1 MSQPHSEQIG
11 ELAAAL
17 AAAQG
22 EFPEIPK
29 LCTAKVKTR
38 TGSDYSFKYADL
50 ETILTIVRPI
60 LAKHGLAIS
69 ITTQT
74 CKIELPST
82 DREATVWTLGM
93 EATVILLHS
102 SGQRLE
108 GKPVQMPADP
118 DAVRRIY
125 AQALGSAATY
135 ASRYAIEA
143 ALAIR
148 ATEDDDGNGA
158 SGNTAAIDKL
168 PPPPPKPK
176 PSPPPAKPAPTVPT
190 LHKPLADLLVE
201 FAWPKEQKREFAD
214 KLFLPYEV
222 TLAKLVTDQGK
233 AEGVRQGIEAEVK
246 ALMQADSLLTDRAD
260 ALQVLFN
267 RRMTGEK

>member
-1 MSQPHSEQIG
+1 MSQPHSEAIG

-168 PPPPPKPK
+168 PTPPPKPK
-176 PSPPPAKPAPTVPT
+176 PAPPPAEASPHGADTAQTVGRS
-190 LHKPLADLLVE
+190 AGGILV
-201 FAWPKEQKREFAD
+201 
-214 KLFLPYEV
+214 
-222 TLAKLVTDQGK
+222 
-233 AEGVRQGIEAEVK
+233 AERAEAGVRRQVVP
-246 ALMQADSLLTDRAD
+246 SLRGDAGTAGDRRN
-260 ALQVLFN
+260 QV
-267 RRMTGEK
+267 RGCAARDRG

>member
-82 DREATVWTLGM
+82 DRESTVWTLGM
-93 EATVILLHS
+93 EATVILLHT

-158 SGNTAAIDKL
+158 SGNTADINKL
-168 PPPPPKPK
+168 PPPKPK
-176 PSPPPAKPAPTVPT
+176 PAPPPKPPAPTVPT

-214 KLFLPYEV
+214 KLFAPYDV
-222 TLAKLVTDQGK
+222 TLAKLVTDPGK
-233 AEGVRQGIEAEVK
+233 ADAVRHGIEAEVK

>member
-1 MSQPHSEQIG
+1 MSQPHSEAIG

-17 AAAQG
+17 ATAQG

-60 LAKHGLAIS
+60 LANNGLAIS

-82 DREATVWTLGM
+82 DRESTVWTLGM
-93 EATVILLHS
+93 EATVILLHT

-168 PPPPPKPK
+168 PPPKPK
-176 PSPPPAKPAPTVPT
+176 SAPPPAKPAPTVPT

-201 FAWPKEQKREFAD
+201 FAWPQDLKREFAD
-214 KLFLPYEV
+214 KLLSFYDC
-222 TLAKLVTDQGK
+222 TLAKLVTDPGK
-233 AEGVRQGIEAEVK
+233 AEAVRQGIEAEIK
-246 ALMQADSLLTDRAD
+246 SLMAADTLLTDRSD